1 MELKQAKCCI
11 ITNSTSNAKIFINNF
26 EMEINNLSYVF
37 SFYQSR
43 DKVYFLIV
51 LDDNTNLSQAKLVY
65 INNILNRD
73 FNITWLYFAFSY
85 KLGIE
90 NSKFCIIDH
99 IKSKFPEKDLYPTI
113 IGYRQ
118 FKRITIS
125 SSHKYNKNCSN
136 VYEICNLYSTY
147 STLDKIALKELIIL
161 SSITLSYNYENK
173 IKNKIDLLKKNFGK
187 IKILIKKLESN
198 SKIINKNFYINEFYN
213 KLLKENKYTFSEK
226 IILRNNL
233 LKYNYYELTK
243 IYDKIKKLKS
253 KHDVFYHLKVNG
265 VRNW

>member
-1 MELKQAKCCI
+1 MDLKETKCCI
-11 ITNSTSNAKIFINNF
+11 ITNSTKDAKIFINNF
-26 EMEINNLSYVF
+26 EMEINSLLSVF

-43 DKVYFLIV
+43 DKFYFLIV
-51 LDDNTNLSQAKLVY
+51 LDDNTNLSLAKLVY

-73 FNITWLYFAFSY
+73 FNIIWLYFAFSY

-99 IKSKFPEKDLYPTI
+99 IKSEFSEKDLYPAI

-125 SSHKYNKNCSN
+125 SSYKNFKNCSN
-136 VYEICNLYSTY
+136 VYEILNLYSTY
-147 STLDKIALKELIIL
+147 KTLDKISLKELIIL
-161 SSITLSYNYENK
+161 STITISYNYEDDK
-173 IKNKIDLLKKNFGK
+173 KNKINLLNKNFGK
-187 IKILIKKLESN
+187 IRILINKLESN
-198 SKIINKNFYINEFYN
+198 SKIINKNFYIKKFYN
-213 KLLKENKYTFSEK
+213 NLLKVNKYTFSEK

-233 LKYNYYELTK
+233 LRYNYYELIK
-243 IYDKIKKLKS
+243 IYNKIKKLKS

-265 VRNW
+265 VRSW